1 MKSKKAIKTALL
13 SLGLACTLTLTG
25 AALSMAENASAVYA
39 APTDRYVALDGNSV
53 FYTSIR
59 GADITESEPVR
70 EGEGDEA
77 KDHYYTLFSI
87 GENETIA
94 YRQNLAYSWL
104 AGNKDEDE
112 KYTDGYTSNRFSMEI
127 SFANLNFKRYIIKFQ
142 SQQYVLTEDEKTDNY
157 LIFTPAADG
166 GSFTIKVA
174 QSIEEDE
181 DGKIK
186 DEQVIEESF
195 ATDAR
200 IKIEFGAYLSGNYH
214 IIINGKDSKATFNN
228 VYEPFANYVASGDAS
243 VTPLTFSAEFAED
256 ATEKAAQMVLY
267 DINGQSF
274 EMYQQSGGSY
284 SIKDTA
290 SPVMCFTRTPSYLE
304 YGKSIGLQYRVI
316 DVLAVSPRS
325 TAYYY
330 VLTGEQYASD
340 TFDYDKIYYDTD
352 DDSSSDD
359 TEGEDTEKEESP
371 FIQVSSSSSA
381 RIIRDNN
388 TFIPSSM
395 IDSNVYGLVKIYYEI
410 SDINGS
416 SAHKDTVFVDWYAN
430 EDALVDVYQLKGDA
444 HKTSKFLKLIDG
456 KDGASYA
463 DGTEV
468 NAEDAEAAY
477 KSSVEK
483 FEAYY
488 SGEIEKAIAKL
499 EDGKLYAGGKKFYLP
514 AIEWN
519 FIDDYFT
526 ASDYKYSIYYKA
538 KTTGSQTSLDFN
550 KLAIDLSEADVT
562 YRFTIYITDAFD
574 NPMRYPVTE
583 NGEIVW
589 KEIDKEDVWNEDY
602 AELLPFFEVDVSY
615 KEATAENPENLSLA
629 YVGTT
634 YNGVSFDIKGV
645 SGTYT
650 SVYKLYVF
658 DRNAFNR
665 EIGEVLDYNTFNENL
680 VKLFKNEYKEG
691 VNTRKYFTTVKASS
705 QLLESDVNYEE
716 HKALNWNATSISF
729 TPQSVE
735 DFYVVELNLKDNRS
749 QTQETKYATVAASVQ
764 TTSLK
769 GESDWA
775 ANNMTSIILLS
786 VAGVCLIALIVLL
799 IVKPKDK
806 GDIDAIY
813 TDVTEK
819 EKTKRKNKNN

>member
-200 IKIEFGAYLSGNYH
+200 IKIEFGAYLSGNYP
-214 IIINGKDSKATFNN
+214 IIINNKDSKATFKN

-359 TEGEDTEKEESP
+359 TEGEETEKEESP

-444 HKTSKFLKLIDG
+444 HKTSKF
-456 KDGASYA
+456 
-463 DGTEV
+463 
-468 NAEDAEAAY
+468 
-477 KSSVEK
+477 
-483 FEAYY
+483 
-488 SGEIEKAIAKL
+488 
-499 EDGKLYAGGKKFYLP
+499 
-514 AIEWN
+514 
-519 FIDDYFT
+519 
-526 ASDYKYSIYYKA
+526 
-538 KTTGSQTSLDFN
+538 
-550 KLAIDLSEADVT
+550 
-562 YRFTIYITDAFD
+562 
-574 NPMRYPVTE
+574 
-583 NGEIVW
+583 
-589 KEIDKEDVWNEDY
+589 
-602 AELLPFFEVDVSY
+602 
-615 KEATAENPENLSLA
+615 
-629 YVGTT
+629 
-634 YNGVSFDIKGV
+634 
-645 SGTYT
+645 
-650 SVYKLYVF
+650 
-658 DRNAFNR
+658 
-665 EIGEVLDYNTFNENL
+665 
-680 VKLFKNEYKEG
+680 
-691 VNTRKYFTTVKASS
+691 
-705 QLLESDVNYEE
+705 
-716 HKALNWNATSISF
+716 
-729 TPQSVE
+729 
-735 DFYVVELNLKDNRS
+735 
-749 QTQETKYATVAASVQ
+749 
-764 TTSLK
+764 
-769 GESDWA
+769 
-775 ANNMTSIILLS
+775 
-786 VAGVCLIALIVLL
+786 
-799 IVKPKDK
+799 
-806 GDIDAIY
+806 
-813 TDVTEK
+813 
-819 EKTKRKNKNN
+819 